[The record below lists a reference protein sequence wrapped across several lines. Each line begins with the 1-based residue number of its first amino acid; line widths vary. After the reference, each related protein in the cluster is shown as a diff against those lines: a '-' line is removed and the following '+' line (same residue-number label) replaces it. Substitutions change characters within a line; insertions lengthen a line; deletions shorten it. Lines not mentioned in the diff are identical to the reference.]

1 MVTFS
6 VLIRSRC
13 GLAAIGS
20 QRSIAT
26 AIDRGAAEMHHMAW
40 QK

>member
-6 VLIRSRC
+6 VSIRSSC
-13 GLAAIGS
+13 ALAAIGS
-20 QRSIAT
+20 QRSIAR
-26 AIDRGAAEMHHMAW
+26 AIDRGAAEMNNMAW